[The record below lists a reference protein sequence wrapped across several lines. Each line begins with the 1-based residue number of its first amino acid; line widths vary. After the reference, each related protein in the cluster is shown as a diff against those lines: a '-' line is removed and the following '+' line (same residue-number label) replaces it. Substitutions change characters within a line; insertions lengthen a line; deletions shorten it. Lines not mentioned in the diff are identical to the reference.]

1 MANTIIVKD
10 LLQAEVIRRKDRLTV
25 IKQVANTKY
34 QGELR
39 KQGNTVTV
47 QQFPL
52 LSGNVG
58 GTAGDDIT
66 LSDWAIAD
74 HDLVVS
80 EVYQNG
86 AIVKDIEEVQSNL
99 MIRGQIASSFAKSSD
114 INEDQY
120 ISSLTTQAYSA
131 NKLNNQA
138 PLTLSTS
145 NTYSAVTSMSR
156 ALAEAN
162 DEDMMKMLFVSPAIK
177 QAMKL
182 EGILNST
189 DIGLEM
195 RLRGEI
201 GEIDGFRVMETR
213 NLTKVRILTMDTKP
227 TADDTLTIQGRVKD
241 TVNGGLKDEDIVW
254 TFVASA
260 TSAGDVAIGANVA
273 ASQANLIAAINGTGT
288 EGTGTYVD
296 VSAAKRTG
304 LKNALVKIGAFASDI
319 ATIQSA
325 FLMSPTETFT
335 ASTNIFGAEA
345 ELMFATGNNAINYVS
360 QLDQTKIADAEGG
373 FRSNILQERVYGGAI
388 LGDNAKGIVTSEI
401 ATSITTDLN

>member
-39 KQGNTVTV
+39 KQGDTVTV

-58 GTAGDDIT
+58 GTAGGDIT

-74 HDLVVS
+74 FDLVVS

-99 MIRGQIASSFAKSSD
+99 QLRGQIAQSFAKSSD

-120 ISSLTTQAYSA
+120 ISSLSTQAYSA

-138 PLTLSTS
+138 PLTLSSS
-145 NTYSAVTSMSR
+145 NTYSAVTAMSR

-162 DEDMMKMLFVSPAIK
+162 DEEVMKMLFVSPAIK
-177 QAMKL
+177 QQMKL

-189 DIGLEM
+189 EMGLDM

-213 NLTKVRILTMDTKP
+213 NLTKTRILTMDTIP

-241 TVNGGLKDEDIVW
+241 TTNGGLKDEDVTF

-260 TSAGDVAIGANVA
+260 SAAGDVALGANVA
-273 ASQANLIAAINGTGT
+273 ASQANLILAINGTGT
-288 EGTGTYVD
+288 EGTGTYID
-296 VSAAKRTG
+296 VSAAKRTA
-304 LKNALVKIGAFASDI
+304 LKNAFVKIGAFASDI
-319 ATIQSA
+319 ASIQSA
-325 FLMSPTETFT
+325 FLMAPTETFT
-335 ASTNIFGAEA
+335 PATNLFGAEA

-360 QLDQTKIADAEGG
+360 QLDQTKVTDVESG

-401 ATSITTDLN
+401 ATTITTDLN